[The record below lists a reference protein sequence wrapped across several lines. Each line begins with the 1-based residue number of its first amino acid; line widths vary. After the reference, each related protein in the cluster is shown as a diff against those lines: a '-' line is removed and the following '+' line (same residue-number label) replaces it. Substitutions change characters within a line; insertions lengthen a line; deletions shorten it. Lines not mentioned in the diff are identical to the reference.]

1 MHLRLLQPEDHRLF
15 TELMVQA
22 FCEDPLFVHLLGK
35 PVPLQKARALES
47 FLFEKAFL
55 MQEQVWG
62 LLDQQDL
69 LAAAVLSTPESNTHL
84 TLPLVIRTL
93 NLLGPLGGRGLLH
106 LNAYQ
111 QKVLQNS
118 PAVPHH
124 YLIQIGV
131 HPEQQ
136 GKGLGK
142 TLLDRLWEEVCQHP
156 TSQGLALDTE
166 NAKNV
171 SLYQHLSFKLTATT
185 GLPPLHIHSLF
196 RPRDAHA

>member
-15 TELMVQA
+15 TELMAQA

-62 LLDQQDL
+62 LFDEQVL
-69 LAAAVLSTPESNTHL
+69 LAAAVLAMPESSTHPN
-84 TLPLVIRTL
+84 LPLVL
-93 NLLGPLGGRGLLH
+93 KVPSLLGPLGIRGLLQ

-118 PAVPHH
+118 PVVTHH
-124 YLIQIGV
+124 YLIQMGV
-131 HPEQQ
+131 HPEHQ

-142 TLLDRLWEEVCQHP
+142 TLLDRLWQEVCQHP

-171 SLYQHLSFKLTATT
+171 SLYQHLSFKLTATA

-196 RPRDAHA
+196 RPREPHA